1 MKSSPTRKY
10 ENFSD
15 HQAKETDKY
24 SLDSQ
29 DTASL
34 HSNAEE
40 GGRRGA
46 GDVNAGAGD
55 MWISAVES
63 SILSWEELTRCRRTT
78 GHRFQN
84 EKGLSRSLPHRPS
97 ADAETSHAV
106 ENMENAQAYI
116 YPHDTFLHR
125 L

>member
-34 HSNAEE
+34 HSNTEE
-40 GGRRGA
+40 GSRRGA
-46 GDVNAGAGD
+46 GDVSAGAGD

-63 SILSWEELTRCRRTT
+63 SILSWE
-78 GHRFQN
+78 
-84 EKGLSRSLPHRPS
+84 
-97 ADAETSHAV
+97 AV
-106 ENMENAQAYI
+106 SK
-116 YPHDTFLHR
+116 L